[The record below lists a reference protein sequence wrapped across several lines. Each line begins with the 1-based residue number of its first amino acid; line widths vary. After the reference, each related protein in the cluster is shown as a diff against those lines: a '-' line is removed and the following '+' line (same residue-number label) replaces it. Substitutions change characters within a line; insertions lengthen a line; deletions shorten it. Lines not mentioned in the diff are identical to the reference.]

1 MFLNQKPIWRLIPL
15 FCASGKLQMAIDL
28 WLLKQHKEKNH
39 PPSLR
44 FYTWNPPAISIGV
57 SQKRHIPPHWQ
68 NLTYENQPL
77 EIVKRPTGGR
87 GVLHQGDLTYSVVT
101 SYSQGTVTETYEE
114 ICQFLILGWKKLGL
128 SLHLGKP
135 KQKYLNSANCFSLAT
150 NADLMDDKGNKF
162 IGSAQLR
169 QGKYILQH
177 GSMMLKCDRTT
188 SLGDCTLYEQVFN
201 SSPPQ
206 INIPS
211 GLILPKI
218 VNVLVEAAAECFQ
231 CRFEIQPLSV
241 EEITEITET
250 ILI

>member
-1 MFLNQKPIWRLIPL
+1 MLVGNYKWRSTFGCLSNIKKKIILHLSGFIHGILQLFLLGLAK
-15 FCASGKLQMAIDL
+15 
-28 WLLKQHKEKNH
+28 
-39 PPSLR
+39 
-44 FYTWNPPAISIGV
+44 
-57 SQKRHIPPHWQ
+57 KRHIPPHWQ

>member
-1 MFLNQKPIWRLIPL
+1 MFLNQKPVWRLIPL

-28 WLLKQHKEKNH
+28 WLLQQHKEKNTT
-39 PPSLR
+39 PSLR

-57 SQKRHIPPHWQ
+57 SQKKHIPSHWQ

-87 GVLHQGDLTYSVVT
+87 GVLHLGDLTYSVVT
-101 SYSQGTVTETYEE
+101 SYSQGTVIETYEE
-114 ICQFLILGWKKLGL
+114 ICQFLILGWEKLGL

-150 NADLMDDKGNKF
+150 NADLMDDEGNKF

-169 QGKYILQH
+169 QGKYLLQH
-177 GSMMLKCDRTT
+177 GSMMVKCDRTAPLT
-188 SLGDCTLYEQVFN
+188 YRTLYEQVFN

-211 GLILPKI
+211 GLIMPKI

-231 CRFEIQPLSV
+231 CHFEIQPLSV

-250 ILI
+250 MVI